1 MSEIYGR
8 RFAIDSDDTKQ
19 TCKVID
25 EVTEKFDAEYNE
37 LIGLNSELYKETSG
51 TISECF
57 NNAITD
63 IEENIKKLKETLI
76 NTSEAIE
83 NHADNML
90 LVNLNADIVAGG
102 NKFE

>member
-1 MSEIYGR
+1 MSEINPCQ
-8 RFAIDSDDTKQ
+8 FAIDPDGTKKI
-19 TCKVID
+19 CKVID
-25 EVTEKFDAEYNE
+25 EVTEKIDAEYNE

-76 NTSEAIE
+76 NTSETIE
-83 NHADNML
+83 NHVDNML
-90 LVNLNADIVAGG
+90 LVNFNANTAGG